1 MAHTLQS
8 TRQAPRAWRRPL
20 MLAGLL
26 LLLAGAS
33 WWLALQPYWAGPA
46 AVSALGGLA
55 FLAVLWWPVPKPPA
69 PASERQQLAV
79 ALALLERGELDR
91 AYALLREQPTSAPL
105 LDALCQLALEHERR
119 RELGRALRA
128 FKHALKRNPEHELAR
143 AGSARVGQLYEALRA
158 LKQPTG
164 PELHTTE
171 FTAAHEIAAPRHTA
185 AVAVSAAAP
194 VAPVPPVAAASASAA
209 AVAPATLLAT
219 GATLGPYR
227 IQGLLG
233 RGAMGAVY
241 LAQEPASGAQLAI
254 KTLALGQEFDGM
266 ALTEARRRFMREARA
281 AGQLQHPHIVAI
293 RDSGET
299 QGLAY
304 IAMEYLAGQD
314 LSGVARPGHLLPVEQ
329 VLAIGHA
336 VAQALDYAHMHHVIH
351 RDIKPANLLFDTMH
365 GSVKVADFGI
375 ARITDG
381 QKTRTGLV
389 LGTPSFM
396 PPEQLLGKA
405 LDGRADLYAL
415 GVTLFQLLTG
425 ELPLRGASMAA
436 LMQAI
441 TQTPAPDVRS
451 LRPELPEAVAQIV
464 ARLLAK
470 QREQRYQTGAQLAQA
485 LRACIPEAL
494 LENAHASPST
504 QAPQPGYDAG
514 PGASR
519 YPSDN
524 EATGFPS
531 TVIQEES
538 AVPTPPARSGS
549 VL

>member
-1 MAHTLQS
+1 MAHPTRPPAPPTL
-8 TRQAPRAWRRPL
+8 AWRRPL
-20 MLAGLL
+20 MLAL
-26 LLLAGAS
+26 
-33 WWLALQPYWAGPA
+33 
-46 AVSALGGLA
+46 
-55 FLAVLWWPVPKPPA
+55 
-69 PASERQQLAV
+69 
-79 ALALLERGELDR
+79 ALALVGSVLLWWALQWHWLWPAATSIVAVFVACAVRWWPAAQPDRHGREAERQRMAMAQALHQRGDLER
-91 AYALLREQPTSAPL
+91 AYALYRQLPSSAQL
-105 LDALCQLALEHERR
+105 HDELCQLALEHERR

-128 FKHALKRNPEHELAR
+128 FKHVLKRDAAHAVAR
-143 AGSARVGQLYEALRA
+143 EGAARVGQLHEALQT
-158 LKQPTG
+158 LKRPVP
-164 PELHTTE
+164 PELA
-171 FTAAHEIAAPRHTA
+171 TAPHQGSARHTA
-185 AVAVSAAAP
+185 AVTAPQAAAAP
-194 VAPVPPVAAASASAA
+194 APIAPPAAEPPHADD
-209 AVAPATLLAT
+209 APATLLAA
-219 GATLGPYR
+219 GASLGPYR
-227 IQGLLG
+227 VERLLG

-266 ALTEARRRFMREARA
+266 ALAEARRRFFREARA
-281 AGQLQHPHIVAI
+281 AGQLQHPHIVAL

-304 IAMEYLAGQD
+304 IAMEYLAGYD
-314 LSGVARPGHLLPVEQ
+314 LSSVARPGHLLPVDQ
-329 VLAIGHA
+329 VLAIGQA

-351 RDIKPANLLFDTMH
+351 RDIKPANLLFDTQH
-365 GSVKVADFGI
+365 GVVKVADFGI

-470 QREQRYQTGAQLAQA
+470 AREQRFQTGAQLAQA
-485 LRACIPEAL
+485 LRACAPDAPAAGMLQDNPEA
-494 LENAHASPST
+494 P
-504 QAPQPGYDAG
+504 PPPGGYDAH
-514 PGASR
+514 PGLSQ
-519 YPSDN
+519 DVTN
-524 EATGFPS
+524 GEAAGFPS
-531 TVIQEES
+531 TIIQE
-538 AVPTPPARSGS
+538 PPAAAPAARGGS
-549 VL
+549 VP